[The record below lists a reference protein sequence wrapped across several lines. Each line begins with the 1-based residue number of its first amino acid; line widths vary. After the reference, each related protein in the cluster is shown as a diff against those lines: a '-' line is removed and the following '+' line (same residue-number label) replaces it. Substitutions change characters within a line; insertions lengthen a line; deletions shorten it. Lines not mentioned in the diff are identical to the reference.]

1 MRAPWRMT
9 IAQGLDARGM
19 EFALTFGCVCVV
31 LGQVPFV
38 IYYSRVGLELSKL
51 VFQGQKM
58 QPP

>member
-1 MRAPWRMT
+1 MWGT
-9 IAQGLDARGM
+9 DARGM
-19 EFALTFGCVCVV
+19 GFALTVGRVCVL

>member
-1 MRAPWRMT
+1 
-9 IAQGLDARGM
+9 M
-19 EFALTFGCVCVV
+19 EPALTVVCVCVFT
-31 LGQVPFV
+31 GQVPFV

>member
-1 MRAPWRMT
+1 MT

>member
-1 MRAPWRMT
+1 
-9 IAQGLDARGM
+9 M
-19 EFALTFGCVCVV
+19 EFALTFGSARVF

-38 IYYSRVGLELSKL
+38 VYYSRVGLELSKL